1 MLPLFACSR
10 VTDEQAPKAK
20 IEISPIVFKNTN
32 EINIKNAE
40 FICEIESL
48 EKHLPTKTYVLI
60 NTSERRLNQ
69 FISNLGFDVEQ
80 YKIISSEMNFSDSSK
95 SLRIDQY
102 GEFELRYNNMTEEIK
117 EFPLT
122 EEECKLKAKKYLEDN
137 GLWEENFSG
146 TILKE
151 TSSLWKNDTGEKLIE
166 DMIVGMTVEFDDEK
180 TSIGKEFYISIK
192 FNSNGEIKKVLNK
205 YRKYEIKEEVEVV
218 SIAEAYESISENNA
232 LIYLTSNP
240 KTLIFEEVYLGYWS
254 EIPADISKAVRQP
267 IYTFVGTSLNI
278 NDEEEKFSIAVNAV
292 DFEKLI

>member
-1 MLPLFACSR
+1 MKKYLKLLIVCIMLPLFACSR

-180 TSIGKEFYISIK
+180 TSIGKEFYM
-192 FNSNGEIKKVLNK
+192 
-205 YRKYEIKEEVEVV
+205 EEVEVV

-278 NDEEEKFSIAVNAV
+278 NDEEEKFSITVNAV